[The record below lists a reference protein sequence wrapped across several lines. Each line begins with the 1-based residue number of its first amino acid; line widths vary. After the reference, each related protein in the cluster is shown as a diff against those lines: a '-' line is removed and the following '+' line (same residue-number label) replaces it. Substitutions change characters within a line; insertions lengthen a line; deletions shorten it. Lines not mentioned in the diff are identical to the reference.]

1 MGSFQP
7 YDETGDDG
15 YPPHQFEMV
24 YPSHAHETWFGDE
37 YWHRI
42 DGEEGLAAP
51 WSEREPY
58 KTLHAHLH
66 DLMQRAD
73 LIVVIGYAFH
83 DKLVNDELAAAV
95 DNSEHTRVLVVDP
108 GIKRYVKR
116 SGTTHQ
122 DAPFEYLKLGPLEF
136 RWSRFTWLEGKF
148 GDKRVAAAVVQAIT
162 TAHRP

>member
-42 DGEEGLAAP
+42 DGEEG
-51 WSEREPY
+51 
-58 KTLHAHLH
+58 
-66 DLMQRAD
+66 
-73 LIVVIGYAFH
+73 
-83 DKLVNDELAAAV
+83 
-95 DNSEHTRVLVVDP
+95 
-108 GIKRYVKR
+108 YVKR